1 MDVYLTRDRWRPVI
15 AFQLS
20 EQRRNGGQKQNDSAV
35 ILPAK
40 CEGSHEFS
48 LSAEESE
55 EGRQR
60 ETGGFVTD

>member
-1 MDVYLTRDRWRPVI
+1 MSLYLTAEWLRPVVG
-15 AFQLS
+15 FRPP
-20 EQRRNGGQKQNDSAV
+20 ERRRYGWQMQNDSAV

-60 ETGGFVTD
+60 QAGGFVAD